1 MSRRRIPPEGENIHK
16 ALKIVNRKPGR
27 VAPVQKFTGYTTT
40 LDERLPYFD
49 AKYDGGQNTSW
60 SICAIL
66 KLAPNYELPFRLLYE
81 VYYNIYDSI
90 LDDRTVSLIYFRTTI
105 FNNHFLAQENFSG

>member
-27 VAPVQKFTGYTTT
+27 VVSVPKFAGYTTT
-40 LDERLPYFD
+40 LEEREPYFV
-49 AKYDGGQNTSW
+49 AKYISGKGTAW

-81 VYYNIYDSI
+81 IYYNIYDYV
-90 LDDRTVSLIYFRTTI
+90 LDDRTVSFFTFCNKI
-105 FNNHFLAQENFSG
+105 Q